1 MHSFTKIVL
10 SSLLIPVISGSVN
23 ALDIK
28 SAQSLVTQVSIPS
41 NSTDSGSTD
50 STVSK
55 ETAVYDQINKYRAS
69 FGLSPLSLDSR
80 ISKLARTHSQNMANG
95 AVPFG
100 HDGFEQRV
108 QALAKAIPYLAAAEN
123 VASNQGYNDPATQA
137 VQGWL
142 KSDGHRRHI
151 EGQYNL
157 TGIGIAL
164 NAKGQY
170 YFTQIFV
177 NVP

>member
-1 MHSFTKIVL
+1 
-10 SSLLIPVISGSVN
+10 
-23 ALDIK
+23 
-28 SAQSLVTQVSIPS
+28 
-41 NSTDSGSTD
+41 
-50 STVSK
+50 
-55 ETAVYDQINKYRAS
+55 
-69 FGLSPLSLDSR
+69 
-80 ISKLARTHSQNMANG
+80 MANG

-108 QALAKAIPYLAAAEN
+108 QALAKAIPYKAAAEN
-123 VASNQGYNDPATQA
+123 VADNQGYNDPATQA

-142 KSDGHRRHI
+142 KSDGHRRNI

-164 NAKGQY
+164 NANGEY